1 MTSVLELHVQ
11 LNPPQSTGS
20 PGYCLELE
28 SLQDKMLAAVL
39 FEPALAPVLALGSR
53 VELEFSSPHCLK
65 VEVEAQT
72 VSRSDEPGSRSY
84 GFRCDI
90 SKRLFLHLLNR
101 RRAPRV
107 RLAPSQALPVRL
119 LDVEGEI
126 LQGSLFDV
134 STVGLSIQVEADV
147 ERELCARSGLRLA
160 LRLPGDE
167 QGIELGAVIRRRKL
181 FGTGV
186 LYGLEL
192 DEATLGTKHGN
203 DRFLRYVEGLLEAH
217 APPGVEL
224 GGPARTAADR

>member
-1 MTSVLELHVQ
+1 MTSPLELQVQ
-11 LNPPQSTGS
+11 LNPPLSSGL
-20 PGYCLELE
+20 PGHCLELE

-39 FEPALAPVLALGSR
+39 FEPARAPVLALGSR
-53 VELEFSSPHCLK
+53 VQLEFSSRHCLK

-72 VSRSDEPGSRSY
+72 VSRSDEPGSRGY

-119 LDVEGEI
+119 LDVEGML

-134 STVGLSIQVEADV
+134 SSLGLSIQVEGDV
-147 ERELCARSGLRLA
+147 ERELCARAGLRLA

-167 QGIELGAVIRRRKL
+167 QEIELDAVIRRRKL

-192 DEATLGTKHGN
+192 DEAMHGTELGS
-203 DRFLRYVEGLLEAH
+203 DRFLRYVQGLLQAH
-217 APPGVEL
+217 APAGIEPE
-224 GGPARTAADR
+224 GPARFAAE